1 MSGERLGPLAR
12 VRKEL
17 QVKLRVIAGILLLLG
32 LYACGSTEQAQ
43 QAMKPA
49 PETEIV
55 LLYSSDDKGEYEE
68 CG

>member
-1 MSGERLGPLAR
+1 MAGERTAR
-12 VRKEL
+12 SFLLERNPK
-17 QVKLRVIAGILLLLG
+17 VKIRLIAGLLLLLG
-32 LYACGSTEQAQ
+32 LYACGSTEQAL

-55 LLYSSDDKGEYEE
+55 LLYNSDDKGEFEE

>member
-1 MSGERLGPLAR
+1 VNIRL
-12 VRKEL
+12 
-17 QVKLRVIAGILLLLG
+17 IAGLLLLLG
-32 LYACGSTEQAQ
+32 LYACGNTEKMQ

-55 LLYSSDDKGEYEE
+55 LLYNSDDKGEFEE

>member
-1 MSGERLGPLAR
+1 VKHRLLAG
-12 VRKEL
+12 L
-17 QVKLRVIAGILLLLG
+17 LLLLG
-32 LYACGSTEQAQ
+32 LVACGNKEQAQ

-55 LLYSSDDKGEYEE
+55 LLFNGDDKGEFEE

>member
-1 MSGERLGPLAR
+1 MRVSLLFLLVLLG
-12 VRKEL
+12 
-17 QVKLRVIAGILLLLG
+17 G
-32 LYACGSTEQAQ
+32 LYACGGPGQK
-43 QAMKPA
+43 AMKPA

>member
-1 MSGERLGPLAR
+1 VVLA
-12 VRKEL
+12 VL
-17 QVKLRVIAGILLLLG
+17 FVSAMAG
-32 LYACGSTEQAQ
+32 LYACGQPRE

-55 LLYSSDDKGEYEE
+55 LLYHSDTKAEIEE

>member
-1 MSGERLGPLAR
+1 MVKTRVPLVVLLALG
-12 VRKEL
+12 
-17 QVKLRVIAGILLLLG
+17 G
-32 LYACGSTEQAQ
+32 LYACGPREQVI
-43 QAMKPA
+43 KPA

>member
-1 MSGERLGPLAR
+1 MHQGWEGTTLRIRVPLLFLLVLLG
-12 VRKEL
+12 
-17 QVKLRVIAGILLLLG
+17 G
-32 LYACGSTEQAQ
+32 LYACGGPGQK
-43 QAMKPA
+43 AMKPA

>member
-1 MSGERLGPLAR
+1 MKIR
-12 VRKEL
+12 
-17 QVKLRVIAGILLLLG
+17 LLLAVLALG
-32 LYACGSTEQAQ
+32 GLMACAKTQEQAV
-43 QAMKPA
+43 KPA